1 MPKNKNETL
10 CVEDLRHAEYYEM
23 QNTFDDLYAKSK
35 NGDIFTH
42 LMDIILSR
50 ENILL
55 AYRNIKA
62 NAGSKTAGTD
72 GTIIKDIGKLP
83 AETVVKKVRYIV
95 AGSPHGYRPKPVRRK
110 EIPKPNG
117 KTRPLGIPCM
127 WDRLIQ
133 QCIKQVLEPICEA
146 KFSENSYGFRPNRS
160 THHAV
165 SRAMTLMNKTKLH
178 YVVDIDIKGFFDNVD
193 HSKLI
198 KQMWSLGIQDKN
210 LICVINKML
219 KAEIKGVGVPNKG
232 TPQGGI
238 LSPLLANIVL
248 NELDWWVS
256 SQWEAFPTRKNYSK
270 IRTLKS
276 GKAYLD
282 HSNKYRAMKESTKLK
297 RMFIVRYADDFK
309 IFCSSYEDAQK
320 IFIATKQ
327 WLSERLHLEVSPDKS
342 KITNLRKNYTDFLGF
357 KLKLKPKRKQFVCTS
372 HIADKQMERIQNKI
386 KEEIKKLKAEPSRKG
401 VMRYNSVILGQHNY
415 YKIASEVNTDFKIIA
430 YRVLR
435 KQYNQLRRRFKA
447 TKYVGAKEKLKR
459 YNRYKI
465 KTYVHKVNNNKK
477 ETTYAIL
484 PIQAITNKPPMNF
497 NNDICNYTESGR
509 KLIHKEL
516 ETISWKILRYLRDN
530 PVKSQTAEYNDNR
543 ISLYSGQLGLCAITK
558 LPLEIEEMEVHHKK
572 PRSKGGTDEYKN
584 LIYVNTYVHRLIHC
598 TSENTEK
605 RLMEK
610 LKLTSEMI
618 KKVNSLRKLCGSKKL
633 GEVKAII

>member
-1 MPKNKNETL
+1 MTHFDGEKIAKKTS
-10 CVEDLRHAEYYEM
+10 LRNNEYYSTQEIFDKLYKESKANKKFKNLM
-23 QNTFDDLYAKSK
+23 QLIVSE
-35 NGDIFTH
+35 
-42 LMDIILSR
+42 
-50 ENILL
+50 ENIKL
-55 AYRNIKA
+55 AYRNVRK
-62 NAGSKTAGTD
+62 NKGSKTSGTNHR
-72 GTIIKDIGKLP
+72 DIRDISKMSI
-83 AETVVKKVRYIV
+83 EEVIEYVRKRLENYN
-95 AGSPHGYRPKPVRRK
+95 PQPVRRK
-110 EIPKPNG
+110 EIPKENG
-117 KTRPLGIPCM
+117 KTRPLGIPTIE
-127 WDRLIQ
+127 DRLIQ
-133 QCIKQVLEPICEA
+133 QCIKQVFEPICEA
-146 KFSENSYGFRPNRS
+146 KFYHHSYGFRPNRS

-342 KITNLRKNYTDFLGF
+342 KITNLRKNY
-357 KLKLKPKRKQFVCTS
+357 
-372 HIADKQMERIQNKI
+372 
-386 KEEIKKLKAEPSRKG
+386 
-401 VMRYNSVILGQHNY
+401 
-415 YKIASEVNTDFKIIA
+415 TDFKIIA

>member
-1 MPKNKNETL
+1 MTQIGGMKLTKKTS
-10 CVEDLRHAEYYEM
+10 LRNNEYYVTQEI
-23 QNTFDDLYAKSK
+23 FDKLYKESK
-35 NGDIFTH
+35 ANKKFKN
-42 LMDIILSR
+42 LMPLIVSE
-50 ENILL
+50 ENIKL
-55 AYRNIKA
+55 AYRNIRK
-62 NAGSKTAGTD
+62 NKGSKTSGTNHR
-72 GTIIKDIGKLP
+72 DIRDISRMSI
-83 AETVVKKVRYIV
+83 EEVVEYVRSRLVDY
-95 AGSPHGYRPKPVRRK
+95 KPQAVRRK
-110 EIPKPNG
+110 EIPKENG
-117 KTRPLGIPCM
+117 KTRPLGIPTIE
-127 WDRLIQ
+127 DRLIQ

-146 KFSENSYGFRPNRS
+146 KFYHHSYGFRPNRS
-160 THHAV
+160 THHAI

-178 YVVDIDIKGFFDNVD
+178 YVVDVDIKGFFDNVD

-198 KQMWSLGIQDKN
+198 KQMWNLGIQDKN

-219 KAEIKGVGVPNKG
+219 KAEIKGIGVQKKG

-256 SQWEAFPTRKNYSK
+256 SQWETFQTKKNYSN
-270 IRTLKS
+270 IRKLKS
-276 GKAYLD
+276 GKVYLD
-282 HSNKYRAMKESTKLK
+282 HSNKYRALKQSSKLK

-327 WLSERLHLEVSPDKS
+327 WLSERLHLEISPDKS
-342 KITNLRKNYTDFLGF
+342 KVTNLKKNYTDFLGF
-357 KLKLKPKRKQFVCTS
+357 KLKLKPKRKQLICTS
-372 HIADKQMERIQNKI
+372 HIADKQMVRIQKKI
-386 KEEIKKLKAEPSRKG
+386 KEEIKKLKATPSRKG

-415 YKIASEVNTDFKIIA
+415 YKIASEVNTDFKKIA

-435 KQYNQLRRRFKA
+435 KQYNQLRRRFKT
-447 TKYVGAKEKLKR
+447 TKYVGAKEKLER

-477 ETTYAIL
+477 QTTYAIL

-509 KLIHKEL
+509 KVIHKEL
-516 ETISWKILRYLRDN
+516 EAVSWKILRYLRDN
-530 PVKSQTAEYNDNR
+530 PVKNKTAEYNDNR

-558 LPLEIEEMEVHHKK
+558 LPLDIEEMEVHHKK

-610 LKLTSEMI
+610 LNLTSEMI
-618 KKVNSLRKLCGSKKL
+618 KKVNSLRKLCGSRKL

>member
-1 MPKNKNETL
+1 MTHFDGEKIAKKTS
-10 CVEDLRHAEYYEM
+10 LRNNEYYSTQEI
-23 QNTFDDLYAKSK
+23 FDKLYKESK
-35 NGDIFTH
+35 ANKKFKN
-42 LMDIILSR
+42 LMPLIVSE
-50 ENILL
+50 ENIKL
-55 AYRNIKA
+55 AYRNVRK
-62 NAGSKTAGTD
+62 NKGSKTSGTNHR
-72 GTIIKDIGKLP
+72 DIRDISKMSI
-83 AETVVKKVRYIV
+83 EEVIEYVRKRLENYN
-95 AGSPHGYRPKPVRRK
+95 PQPVRRK
-110 EIPKPNG
+110 EIPKENG
-117 KTRPLGIPCM
+117 KTRPLGIPTIE
-127 WDRLIQ
+127 DRLIQ

-146 KFSENSYGFRPNRS
+146 KFYHHSYGFRPNRS

-465 KTYVHKVNNNKK
+465 KTYVHKVKNNKK
-477 ETTYAIL
+477 ETTYSIL
-484 PIQAITNKPPMNF
+484 PIHAITNKPPMNF

>member
-1 MPKNKNETL
+1 MTHFDGEKIAKKTS
-10 CVEDLRHAEYYEM
+10 LRNNEYYSTQEI
-23 QNTFDDLYAKSK
+23 FDKLYKESK
-35 NGDIFTH
+35 ANKKFKN
-42 LMDIILSR
+42 LMPLIVSE
-50 ENILL
+50 ENIKL
-55 AYRNIKA
+55 AYRNVRK
-62 NAGSKTAGTD
+62 NKGSKTSGTNHR
-72 GTIIKDIGKLP
+72 DIRDISKMSI
-83 AETVVKKVRYIV
+83 EEVIEYVRKRLENYN
-95 AGSPHGYRPKPVRRK
+95 PQPVRRK
-110 EIPKPNG
+110 EIPKENG
-117 KTRPLGIPCM
+117 KTRPLGIPTIE
-127 WDRLIQ
+127 DRLIQ

-146 KFSENSYGFRPNRS
+146 KFYHHSYGFRPNRS

-238 LSPLLANIVL
+238 LSPVLANIVL

-282 HSNKYRAMKESTKLK
+282 HSNTNRAMKESTKLK

-484 PIQAITNKPPMNF
+484 PIQSITNKPPMNF

>member
-1 MPKNKNETL
+1 MTHFDGEKIAKKTS
-10 CVEDLRHAEYYEM
+10 LRNNEYYSTQEI
-23 QNTFDDLYAKSK
+23 FDKLYKESK
-35 NGDIFTH
+35 ANKKFKN
-42 LMDIILSR
+42 LMPLIVSE
-50 ENILL
+50 ENIKL
-55 AYRNIKA
+55 AYRNVRK
-62 NAGSKTAGTD
+62 NKGSKTSGTNHR
-72 GTIIKDIGKLP
+72 DIRDISKMSI
-83 AETVVKKVRYIV
+83 EEVIEYVRKRLENYN
-95 AGSPHGYRPKPVRRK
+95 PQPVRRK
-110 EIPKPNG
+110 EIPKENG
-117 KTRPLGIPCM
+117 KTRPLGIPTIE
-127 WDRLIQ
+127 DRLIQ

-146 KFSENSYGFRPNRS
+146 KFYHHSYGFRPNRS

-297 RMFIVRYADDFK
+297 RMLIVRYADDFK

-342 KITNLRKNYTDFLGF
+342 KITNLRKNY
-357 KLKLKPKRKQFVCTS
+357 
-372 HIADKQMERIQNKI
+372 
-386 KEEIKKLKAEPSRKG
+386 
-401 VMRYNSVILGQHNY
+401 
-415 YKIASEVNTDFKIIA
+415 TDFKIIA

-484 PIQAITNKPPMNF
+484 PIQSITNKPPMNF

>member
-1 MPKNKNETL
+1 MTHFDGEKIAKKTS
-10 CVEDLRHAEYYEM
+10 LRNNEYYSTQEI
-23 QNTFDDLYAKSK
+23 FDKLYKESK
-35 NGDIFTH
+35 ANKKFKN
-42 LMDIILSR
+42 LMPLIVSE
-50 ENILL
+50 ENIKL
-55 AYRNIKA
+55 AYRNVRK
-62 NAGSKTAGTD
+62 NKGSKTSGTNHR
-72 GTIIKDIGKLP
+72 DIRDISKMSI
-83 AETVVKKVRYIV
+83 EEVIEYVRKRLENYN
-95 AGSPHGYRPKPVRRK
+95 PQPVRRK
-110 EIPKPNG
+110 EIPKENG
-117 KTRPLGIPCM
+117 KTRPLGIPTIE
-127 WDRLIQ
+127 DRLIQ

-146 KFSENSYGFRPNRS
+146 KFYHHSYGFRPNRS

-342 KITNLRKNYTDFLGF
+342 KITNLRKNY
-357 KLKLKPKRKQFVCTS
+357 
-372 HIADKQMERIQNKI
+372 
-386 KEEIKKLKAEPSRKG
+386 
-401 VMRYNSVILGQHNY
+401 
-415 YKIASEVNTDFKIIA
+415 TDFKIIA

-633 GEVKAII
+633 CEVKAII

>member
-1 MPKNKNETL
+1 MTHFDVEKLTKETS
-10 CVEDLRHAEYYEM
+10 LRNNEYYSTQEIFDKLYKESKANKKFKNLM
-23 QNTFDDLYAKSK
+23 QLIVSE
-35 NGDIFTH
+35 
-42 LMDIILSR
+42 
-50 ENILL
+50 ENIKL
-55 AYRNIKA
+55 AYRNVRK
-62 NAGSKTAGTD
+62 NKGSKTVGTNHR
-72 GTIIKDIGKLP
+72 DIRDISKMSI
-83 AETVVKKVRYIV
+83 EEVIEYVRKRLENYN
-95 AGSPHGYRPKPVRRK
+95 PQPVRRK
-110 EIPKPNG
+110 EIPKENG
-117 KTRPLGIPCM
+117 KTRPLGIPTIE
-127 WDRLIQ
+127 DRLIQ

-146 KFSENSYGFRPNRS
+146 KFYHHSYGFRPNRS

-219 KAEIKGVGVPNKG
+219 RAEIKGIGVPNKG

-270 IRTLKS
+270 IRILKS

-327 WLSERLHLEVSPDKS
+327 WLSERLHLEVSPEKS

-435 KQYNQLRRRFKA
+435 KQYNQLRRKFKT
-447 TKYVGAKEKLKR
+447 TKYVGAKEKLER

-477 ETTYAIL
+477 ETTYSIL

-516 ETISWKILRYLRDN
+516 ETVSWKTLRYLRDN
-530 PVKSQTAEYNDNR
+530 PVKNQTAEYNDNR
-543 ISLYSGQLGLCAITK
+543 ISLYCGQLGLCAITK

-610 LKLTSEMI
+610 LNLTSEMI
-618 KKVNSLRKLCGSKKL
+618 KKVNSLRKLCGSRKL

>member
-1 MPKNKNETL
+1 MTHFD
-10 CVEDLRHAEYYEM
+10 VEKLTKKTSLRNNEYYSTQEIFDKLYKESKANKKFKNLM
-23 QNTFDDLYAKSK
+23 QLIVSE
-35 NGDIFTH
+35 
-42 LMDIILSR
+42 
-50 ENILL
+50 ENIKL
-55 AYRNIKA
+55 AYRNVRK
-62 NAGSKTAGTD
+62 NKGSKTGGTNHR
-72 GTIIKDIGKLP
+72 DIRDISKMSI
-83 AETVVKKVRYIV
+83 EEVIEYVRKRLENYN
-95 AGSPHGYRPKPVRRK
+95 PQPVRRK
-110 EIPKPNG
+110 EIPKENG
-117 KTRPLGIPCM
+117 KTRPLGIPTIE
-127 WDRLIQ
+127 DRLIQ

-146 KFSENSYGFRPNRS
+146 KFYHHSYGFRPNRS

-219 KAEIKGVGVPNKG
+219 RAEIKGIGVPNKG

-270 IRTLKS
+270 IRILKS

-327 WLSERLHLEVSPDKS
+327 WLSERLHLEVSPEKS

-435 KQYNQLRRRFKA
+435 KQYNQLRRKFKT
-447 TKYVGAKEKLKR
+447 TKYVDAKEKLER

-477 ETTYAIL
+477 ETTYSIL

-516 ETISWKILRYLRDN
+516 ETVSWKTLRYLRDN
-530 PVKSQTAEYNDNR
+530 PVKNQTAEYNDNR
-543 ISLYSGQLGLCAITK
+543 ISLYCGQLGLCAITK

-610 LKLTSEMI
+610 LNLTSEMI
-618 KKVNSLRKLCGSKKL
+618 KKVNSLRKLCGSRKL

>member
-1 MPKNKNETL
+1 MTHFDGEKIAKKTS
-10 CVEDLRHAEYYEM
+10 LRNNEYYSTQEI
-23 QNTFDDLYAKSK
+23 FDKLYKESK
-35 NGDIFTH
+35 ANKKFKN
-42 LMDIILSR
+42 LMPLIVSE
-50 ENILL
+50 ENIKL
-55 AYRNIKA
+55 AYRNVRK
-62 NAGSKTAGTD
+62 NKGSKTSGTNHR
-72 GTIIKDIGKLP
+72 DIRDISKMSI
-83 AETVVKKVRYIV
+83 EEVIEYVRKRLENYN
-95 AGSPHGYRPKPVRRK
+95 PQPVRRK
-110 EIPKPNG
+110 EIPKENG
-117 KTRPLGIPCM
+117 KTRPLGIPTIE
-127 WDRLIQ
+127 DRLIQ
-133 QCIKQVLEPICEA
+133 QCIKQVFEPICEA
-146 KFSENSYGFRPNRS
+146 KFYHHSYGFRPNRS

-342 KITNLRKNYTDFLGF
+342 KITNLRKNY
-357 KLKLKPKRKQFVCTS
+357 
-372 HIADKQMERIQNKI
+372 
-386 KEEIKKLKAEPSRKG
+386 
-401 VMRYNSVILGQHNY
+401 
-415 YKIASEVNTDFKIIA
+415 TDFKIIA

>member
-1 MPKNKNETL
+1 MTHFDGEKIAKKTS
-10 CVEDLRHAEYYEM
+10 LRNNEYYSTQEI
-23 QNTFDDLYAKSK
+23 FDKLYKESK
-35 NGDIFTH
+35 ANKKFKN
-42 LMDIILSR
+42 LMPLIVSE
-50 ENILL
+50 ENIKL
-55 AYRNIKA
+55 AYRNVRK
-62 NAGSKTAGTD
+62 NKGSKTSGTNHR
-72 GTIIKDIGKLP
+72 DIRDISKMSI
-83 AETVVKKVRYIV
+83 EEVIEYVRKRLENYN
-95 AGSPHGYRPKPVRRK
+95 PQPVRRK
-110 EIPKPNG
+110 EIPKENG
-117 KTRPLGIPCM
+117 KTRPLGIPTIE
-127 WDRLIQ
+127 DRLIQ

-146 KFSENSYGFRPNRS
+146 KFYHHSYGFRPNRS

-342 KITNLRKNYTDFLGF
+342 KITNLRKNYTDF
-357 KLKLKPKRKQFVCTS
+357 
-372 HIADKQMERIQNKI
+372 
-386 KEEIKKLKAEPSRKG
+386 
-401 VMRYNSVILGQHNY
+401 
-415 YKIASEVNTDFKIIA
+415 KIIA

-484 PIQAITNKPPMNF
+484 PIQSITNKPPMNF

-509 KLIHKEL
+509 KLIHQEL

>member
-1 MPKNKNETL
+1 MNCDVFINK
-10 CVEDLRHAEYYEM
+10 
-23 QNTFDDLYAKSK
+23 
-35 NGDIFTH
+35 I
-42 LMDIILSR
+42 R
-50 ENILL
+50 ESL
-55 AYRNIKA
+55 
-62 NAGSKTAGTD
+62 
-72 GTIIKDIGKLP
+72 KD
-83 AETVVKKVRYIV
+83 
-95 AGSPHGYRPKPVRRK
+95 YRPKAVRRV

-117 KTRPLGIPCM
+117 KKRPLGIPCM
-127 WDRLIQ
+127 EDRIIQ
-133 QCIKQVLEPICEA
+133 QCIKQILEPICEA
-146 KFSENSYGFRPNRS
+146 KFYKHNYGFRPNRS
-160 THHAV
+160 VEHAFARCNYLV
-165 SRAMTLMNKTKLH
+165 NKSKLH
-178 YVVDIDIKGFFDNVD
+178 YVVDIDIKGFFDNVN
-193 HSKLI
+193 HSKLK
-198 KQMWSLGIQDKN
+198 KQMWSMGICDKQ
-210 LICVINKML
+210 LLSIIGKML
-219 KAEIKGVGVPNKG
+219 KAEIKGIGIPEKG

>member
-1 MPKNKNETL
+1 MTHFD
-10 CVEDLRHAEYYEM
+10 VEKLTKKTSLRNNEYYSTQEIFDKLYKESKANKKFKNLM
-23 QNTFDDLYAKSK
+23 QLIVSE
-35 NGDIFTH
+35 
-42 LMDIILSR
+42 
-50 ENILL
+50 ENIKL
-55 AYRNIKA
+55 AYRNVRK
-62 NAGSKTAGTD
+62 NKGSKTGGTNHR
-72 GTIIKDIGKLP
+72 DIRDISKMSI
-83 AETVVKKVRYIV
+83 EEVIEYVRKRLENYN
-95 AGSPHGYRPKPVRRK
+95 PQPVRRK
-110 EIPKPNG
+110 EIPKENG
-117 KTRPLGIPCM
+117 KTRPLGIPTIE
-127 WDRLIQ
+127 DRLIQ

-146 KFSENSYGFRPNRS
+146 KFYHHSYGFRPNRS

-219 KAEIKGVGVPNKG
+219 RAEIKGIGVPNKG

-270 IRTLKS
+270 IRILKS

-327 WLSERLHLEVSPDKS
+327 WLSERLHLEVSPEKS

-435 KQYNQLRRRFKA
+435 KQYNQLRRKFKT
-447 TKYVGAKEKLKR
+447 TKYVGAKEKLER

-477 ETTYAIL
+477 ETTYSIL

-516 ETISWKILRYLRDN
+516 ETVSWKTLRYLRDN
-530 PVKSQTAEYNDNR
+530 PVKNQTAEYNDNR
-543 ISLYSGQLGLCAITK
+543 ISLYCGQLGLCAITK

-610 LKLTSEMI
+610 LNLTSEMI
-618 KKVNSLRKLCGSKKL
+618 KKVNSLRKLCGSRKL
-633 GEVKAII
+633 GEAKL

>member
-1 MPKNKNETL
+1 MTHFD
-10 CVEDLRHAEYYEM
+10 VEKLAKKTSLRNNEYYSTQEIFDKLYKESKANKKFKNLM
-23 QNTFDDLYAKSK
+23 QLIVSE
-35 NGDIFTH
+35 
-42 LMDIILSR
+42 
-50 ENILL
+50 ENIKL
-55 AYRNIKA
+55 AYRNIRK
-62 NAGSKTAGTD
+62 NKGSKISG
-72 GTIIKDIGKLP
+72 INH
-83 AETVVKKVRYIV
+83 RYIRDISKMSIEEV
-95 AGSPHGYRPKPVRRK
+95 IEYVRKRLENYNPQPVRRK
-110 EIPKPNG
+110 EIPKENG
-117 KTRPLGIPCM
+117 KTRPLGIPTIE
-127 WDRLIQ
+127 DRLIQ

-146 KFSENSYGFRPNRS
+146 KFYHHSYGFRPNRS

-572 PRSKGGTDEYKN
+572 PKNKGGTDEYKN

-598 TSENTEK
+598 TSKNTEK

-610 LKLTSEMI
+610 LNLTSEMI
-618 KKVNSLRKLCGSKKL
+618 KKVNSLRKICDSRKL
-633 GEVKAII
+633 GKVKAII

>member
-1 MPKNKNETL
+1 MTHFDVEKLTKETS
-10 CVEDLRHAEYYEM
+10 LRNNEYYSTQEIFDKLYKESKANKKFKNLM
-23 QNTFDDLYAKSK
+23 QLIVSE
-35 NGDIFTH
+35 
-42 LMDIILSR
+42 
-50 ENILL
+50 ENIKL
-55 AYRNIKA
+55 AYRNVRK
-62 NAGSKTAGTD
+62 NKGSKTGGTNHR
-72 GTIIKDIGKLP
+72 DIRDISKMSI
-83 AETVVKKVRYIV
+83 EEVIEYVRKRLENYN
-95 AGSPHGYRPKPVRRK
+95 PQPVRRK
-110 EIPKPNG
+110 EIPKENG
-117 KTRPLGIPCM
+117 KTRPLGIPTIE
-127 WDRLIQ
+127 DRLIQ

-146 KFSENSYGFRPNRS
+146 KFYHHSYGFRPNRS

-219 KAEIKGVGVPNKG
+219 RAEIKGIGVPNKG

-270 IRTLKS
+270 IRILKS

-327 WLSERLHLEVSPDKS
+327 WLSERLHLEVSPEKS

-435 KQYNQLRRRFKA
+435 KQYNQLRRKFKT
-447 TKYVGAKEKLKR
+447 TKYVGAKEKLER

-477 ETTYAIL
+477 ETTYSIL

-516 ETISWKILRYLRDN
+516 ETVSWKTLRYLRDN
-530 PVKSQTAEYNDNR
+530 PVKNQTAEYNDNR
-543 ISLYSGQLGLCAITK
+543 ISLYCGQLGLCAITK

-610 LKLTSEMI
+610 LNLTSEMI
-618 KKVNSLRKLCGSKKL
+618 KKVNSLRKLCGSRKL

>member
-1 MPKNKNETL
+1 MTHFD
-10 CVEDLRHAEYYEM
+10 VEKLTKKTSLRNNEYYSTQEIFDKLYKESKANKKFKNLM
-23 QNTFDDLYAKSK
+23 QLIVSE
-35 NGDIFTH
+35 
-42 LMDIILSR
+42 
-50 ENILL
+50 ENIKL
-55 AYRNIKA
+55 AYRNVRK
-62 NAGSKTAGTD
+62 NKGSKTVGTNHR
-72 GTIIKDIGKLP
+72 DIRDISKMSI
-83 AETVVKKVRYIV
+83 EEVIEYVRKRLENYN
-95 AGSPHGYRPKPVRRK
+95 PQPVRRK
-110 EIPKPNG
+110 EIPKENG
-117 KTRPLGIPCM
+117 KTRPLGIPTIE
-127 WDRLIQ
+127 DRLIQ

-146 KFSENSYGFRPNRS
+146 KFYHHSYGFRPNRS

-219 KAEIKGVGVPNKG
+219 RAEIKGIGVPNKG

-270 IRTLKS
+270 IRILKS

-327 WLSERLHLEVSPDKS
+327 WLSERLHLEVSPEKS

-435 KQYNQLRRRFKA
+435 KQYNQLRRKFKT
-447 TKYVGAKEKLKR
+447 TKYVGAKEKLER

-477 ETTYAIL
+477 ETTYSIL

-516 ETISWKILRYLRDN
+516 ETVSWKTLRYLRDN
-530 PVKSQTAEYNDNR
+530 PVKNQTAEYNDNR
-543 ISLYSGQLGLCAITK
+543 ISLYCGQLGLCAITK

-610 LKLTSEMI
+610 LNLTSEMI
-618 KKVNSLRKLCGSKKL
+618 KKVNSLRKLCGSRKL

>member
-1 MPKNKNETL
+1 MTHFDGEKIAKKTS
-10 CVEDLRHAEYYEM
+10 LRNNEYYSTQEI
-23 QNTFDDLYAKSK
+23 FDKLYKESK
-35 NGDIFTH
+35 ANKKFKN
-42 LMDIILSR
+42 LMPLIVSE
-50 ENILL
+50 ENIKL
-55 AYRNIKA
+55 AYRNVRK
-62 NAGSKTAGTD
+62 NKGSKTSGTNHR
-72 GTIIKDIGKLP
+72 DIRDISKMSI
-83 AETVVKKVRYIV
+83 EEVIEYVRKRLENYN
-95 AGSPHGYRPKPVRRK
+95 PQPVRRK
-110 EIPKPNG
+110 EIPKENG
-117 KTRPLGIPCM
+117 KTRPLGIPTIE
-127 WDRLIQ
+127 DRLIQ

-146 KFSENSYGFRPNRS
+146 KFYHHSYGFRPNRS

-342 KITNLRKNYTDFLGF
+342 KITNLRKNYTDF
-357 KLKLKPKRKQFVCTS
+357 
-372 HIADKQMERIQNKI
+372 
-386 KEEIKKLKAEPSRKG
+386 
-401 VMRYNSVILGQHNY
+401 
-415 YKIASEVNTDFKIIA
+415 KIIA

-484 PIQAITNKPPMNF
+484 PIQSITNKPPMNF

>member
-1 MPKNKNETL
+1 MTHFDGEKIAKKTS
-10 CVEDLRHAEYYEM
+10 LRNNEYYSTQEI
-23 QNTFDDLYAKSK
+23 FDKLYKESK
-35 NGDIFTH
+35 ANKKFKN
-42 LMDIILSR
+42 LMPLIVSE
-50 ENILL
+50 ENIKL
-55 AYRNIKA
+55 AYRNVRK
-62 NAGSKTAGTD
+62 NKGSKTSGTNHR
-72 GTIIKDIGKLP
+72 DIRDISKMSI
-83 AETVVKKVRYIV
+83 EEVIEYVRKRLENYN
-95 AGSPHGYRPKPVRRK
+95 PQPVRRK
-110 EIPKPNG
+110 EIPKENG
-117 KTRPLGIPCM
+117 KTRPLGIPTIE
-127 WDRLIQ
+127 DRLIQ

-146 KFSENSYGFRPNRS
+146 KFYHHSYGFRPNRS

-530 PVKSQTAEYNDNR
+530 PVKSQTSEYNDNR

>member
-1 MPKNKNETL
+1 MTHFDGEKIAKKTS
-10 CVEDLRHAEYYEM
+10 LRNNEYYSTQEI
-23 QNTFDDLYAKSK
+23 FDKLYKESK
-35 NGDIFTH
+35 ANKKFKN
-42 LMDIILSR
+42 LMPLIVSE
-50 ENILL
+50 ENIKL
-55 AYRNIKA
+55 AYRNVRK
-62 NAGSKTAGTD
+62 NKGSKTSGTNHR
-72 GTIIKDIGKLP
+72 DIRDISKMSI
-83 AETVVKKVRYIV
+83 EEVIEYVRKRLENYN
-95 AGSPHGYRPKPVRRK
+95 PQPVRRK
-110 EIPKPNG
+110 EIPKENG
-117 KTRPLGIPCM
+117 KTRPLGIPTIE
-127 WDRLIQ
+127 DRLIQ

-146 KFSENSYGFRPNRS
+146 KFYHHSYGFRPNRS

-484 PIQAITNKPPMNF
+484 PIQSITNKPPMNF

-605 RLMEK
+605 GLWKNLNLQAR
-610 LKLTSEMI
+610 
-618 KKVNSLRKLCGSKKL
+618 
-633 GEVKAII
+633 

>member
-1 MPKNKNETL
+1 MTHFDGEKIAKKTS
-10 CVEDLRHAEYYEM
+10 LRNNEYYSTQEI
-23 QNTFDDLYAKSK
+23 FDKLYKESK
-35 NGDIFTH
+35 ANKKFKN
-42 LMDIILSR
+42 LMPLIVSE
-50 ENILL
+50 ENIKL
-55 AYRNIKA
+55 AYRNVRK
-62 NAGSKTAGTD
+62 NKGSKTSGTNHR
-72 GTIIKDIGKLP
+72 DIRDISKMSI
-83 AETVVKKVRYIV
+83 EEVIEYVRKRLENYN
-95 AGSPHGYRPKPVRRK
+95 PQPVRRK
-110 EIPKPNG
+110 EIPKENG
-117 KTRPLGIPCM
+117 KTRPLGISTIE
-127 WDRLIQ
+127 DRLIQ

-146 KFSENSYGFRPNRS
+146 KFYHHSYGFRPNRS

-248 NELDWWVS
+248 NELDWRVS

-447 TKYVGAKEKLKR
+447 TKYVGAK
-459 YNRYKI
+459 
-465 KTYVHKVNNNKK
+465 
-477 ETTYAIL
+477 
-484 PIQAITNKPPMNF
+484 
-497 NNDICNYTESGR
+497 
-509 KLIHKEL
+509 
-516 ETISWKILRYLRDN
+516 
-530 PVKSQTAEYNDNR
+530 
-543 ISLYSGQLGLCAITK
+543 
-558 LPLEIEEMEVHHKK
+558 
-572 PRSKGGTDEYKN
+572 
-584 LIYVNTYVHRLIHC
+584 
-598 TSENTEK
+598 
-605 RLMEK
+605 
-610 LKLTSEMI
+610 
-618 KKVNSLRKLCGSKKL
+618 
-633 GEVKAII
+633 

>member
-1 MPKNKNETL
+1 MTHFDGEKIAKKTS
-10 CVEDLRHAEYYEM
+10 LRNNEYYSTQEI
-23 QNTFDDLYAKSK
+23 FDKLYKESK
-35 NGDIFTH
+35 ANKKFKN
-42 LMDIILSR
+42 LMPLIVSE
-50 ENILL
+50 ENIKL
-55 AYRNIKA
+55 AYRNVRK
-62 NAGSKTAGTD
+62 NKGSKTSGTNHR
-72 GTIIKDIGKLP
+72 DIRDISKMSI
-83 AETVVKKVRYIV
+83 EEVIEYVRKRLENYN
-95 AGSPHGYRPKPVRRK
+95 PQPVRRK
-110 EIPKPNG
+110 EIPKENG
-117 KTRPLGIPCM
+117 KTRPLGIPTIE
-127 WDRLIQ
+127 DRLIQ

-146 KFSENSYGFRPNRS
+146 KFYHHSYGFRPNRS

-193 HSKLI
+193 LSKLI

-342 KITNLRKNYTDFLGF
+342 KITNLRKNYTDF
-357 KLKLKPKRKQFVCTS
+357 
-372 HIADKQMERIQNKI
+372 
-386 KEEIKKLKAEPSRKG
+386 
-401 VMRYNSVILGQHNY
+401 
-415 YKIASEVNTDFKIIA
+415 KIIA

-435 KQYNQLRRRFKA
+435 KQYNQLRRKFKA
-447 TKYVGAKEKLKR
+447 TKYVGEKKKKKR
-459 YNRYKI
+459 YNRHKI

-484 PIQAITNKPPMNF
+484 PIQSITNKPPMNF

-598 TSENTEK
+598 TSENTVK

>member
-1 MPKNKNETL
+1 MTHFDGEKIAKKTS
-10 CVEDLRHAEYYEM
+10 LRNNEYYSTQEI
-23 QNTFDDLYAKSK
+23 FDKLYKESK
-35 NGDIFTH
+35 ANKKFKN
-42 LMDIILSR
+42 LMPLIVSE
-50 ENILL
+50 ENIKL
-55 AYRNIKA
+55 AYRNVRK
-62 NAGSKTAGTD
+62 NKGSKTSGTNHR
-72 GTIIKDIGKLP
+72 DIRDISKMSI
-83 AETVVKKVRYIV
+83 EEVIEYVRKRLENYN
-95 AGSPHGYRPKPVRRK
+95 PQPVRRK
-110 EIPKPNG
+110 EIPKENG
-117 KTRPLGIPCM
+117 KTRPLGIPTIE
-127 WDRLIQ
+127 DRLIQ

-146 KFSENSYGFRPNRS
+146 KFYHHSYGFRPNRS

-342 KITNLRKNYTDFLGF
+342 KITNLRKNYTDF
-357 KLKLKPKRKQFVCTS
+357 
-372 HIADKQMERIQNKI
+372 
-386 KEEIKKLKAEPSRKG
+386 
-401 VMRYNSVILGQHNY
+401 
-415 YKIASEVNTDFKIIA
+415 KIIA

-572 PRSKGGTDEYKN
+572 PRSKDGTDEYKN

>member
-1 MPKNKNETL
+1 MTHFD
-10 CVEDLRHAEYYEM
+10 VEKLTKKTSLRNNEYYSTQEIFDKLYKESKANKKFKNLM
-23 QNTFDDLYAKSK
+23 QLIVSE
-35 NGDIFTH
+35 
-42 LMDIILSR
+42 
-50 ENILL
+50 ENIKL
-55 AYRNIKA
+55 AYRNVRK
-62 NAGSKTAGTD
+62 NKGSKTSGTNHR
-72 GTIIKDIGKLP
+72 DIRDISKMSI
-83 AETVVKKVRYIV
+83 EEVIEYVRKRLENYN
-95 AGSPHGYRPKPVRRK
+95 PQPVRRK
-110 EIPKPNG
+110 EIPKENG
-117 KTRPLGIPCM
+117 KTRPLGIPTIE
-127 WDRLIQ
+127 DRLIQ

-146 KFSENSYGFRPNRS
+146 KFYHHSYGFRPNRS

-219 KAEIKGVGVPNKG
+219 RAEIKGIGVPNKG

-270 IRTLKS
+270 IRILKS

-327 WLSERLHLEVSPDKS
+327 WLSERLHLEVSPEKS

-435 KQYNQLRRRFKA
+435 KQYNQLRRKFKT
-447 TKYVGAKEKLKR
+447 TKYVGAKEKLER

-477 ETTYAIL
+477 ETTYSIL

-516 ETISWKILRYLRDN
+516 ETVSWKTLRYLRDN
-530 PVKSQTAEYNDNR
+530 PVKNQTAEYNDNR
-543 ISLYSGQLGLCAITK
+543 ISLYCGQLGLCAITK

-610 LKLTSEMI
+610 LNLTSEMI
-618 KKVNSLRKLCGSKKL
+618 KKVNSLRKLCGSRKL
-633 GEVKAII
+633 GEAKL

>member
-1 MPKNKNETL
+1 MTHFDGEKIAKKTS
-10 CVEDLRHAEYYEM
+10 LRNNEYYSTQEI
-23 QNTFDDLYAKSK
+23 FDKLYKESK
-35 NGDIFTH
+35 ANKKFKN
-42 LMDIILSR
+42 LMPLIVSE
-50 ENILL
+50 ENIKL
-55 AYRNIKA
+55 AYRNVRK
-62 NAGSKTAGTD
+62 NKGSKTSGTNHR
-72 GTIIKDIGKLP
+72 DIRDISKMSI
-83 AETVVKKVRYIV
+83 EEVIEYVRKRLENYN
-95 AGSPHGYRPKPVRRK
+95 PQPVRRK
-110 EIPKPNG
+110 EIPKENG
-117 KTRPLGIPCM
+117 KTRPLGIPTIE
-127 WDRLIQ
+127 DRLIQ

-146 KFSENSYGFRPNRS
+146 KFYHHSYGFRPNRS

-342 KITNLRKNYTDFLGF
+342 KITNLRKNYTDF
-357 KLKLKPKRKQFVCTS
+357 
-372 HIADKQMERIQNKI
+372 
-386 KEEIKKLKAEPSRKG
+386 
-401 VMRYNSVILGQHNY
+401 
-415 YKIASEVNTDFKIIA
+415 KIIA

-477 ETTYAIL
+477 ETTYVIL

>member
-1 MPKNKNETL
+1 MTHFDGEKIAKKTS
-10 CVEDLRHAEYYEM
+10 LRNNEYYSTQEI
-23 QNTFDDLYAKSK
+23 FDKLYKESK
-35 NGDIFTH
+35 ANKKFKN
-42 LMDIILSR
+42 LMPLIVSE
-50 ENILL
+50 ENIKL
-55 AYRNIKA
+55 AYRNVRK
-62 NAGSKTAGTD
+62 NKGSKTSGTNHR
-72 GTIIKDIGKLP
+72 DIRDISKMSI
-83 AETVVKKVRYIV
+83 EEVIEYVRKRLENYN
-95 AGSPHGYRPKPVRRK
+95 PQPVRRK
-110 EIPKPNG
+110 EIPKENG
-117 KTRPLGIPCM
+117 KTRPLGIPTIE
-127 WDRLIQ
+127 DRLIQ

-146 KFSENSYGFRPNRS
+146 KFYHHSYGFRPNRS

-193 HSKLI
+193 HYKLI

-372 HIADKQMERIQNKI
+372 HIAYKQMERIQNKI

>member
-1 MPKNKNETL
+1 MTHFDGEKIAKKTS
-10 CVEDLRHAEYYEM
+10 LRNNEYYSTQEI
-23 QNTFDDLYAKSK
+23 FDKLYKESK
-35 NGDIFTH
+35 ANKKFKN
-42 LMDIILSR
+42 LMPLIVSE
-50 ENILL
+50 ENIKL
-55 AYRNIKA
+55 AYRNVRK
-62 NAGSKTAGTD
+62 NKGSKTSGTNHR
-72 GTIIKDIGKLP
+72 DIRDISKMSI
-83 AETVVKKVRYIV
+83 EEVIEYVRKRLENYN
-95 AGSPHGYRPKPVRRK
+95 PQPVRRK
-110 EIPKPNG
+110 EIPKENG
-117 KTRPLGIPCM
+117 KTRPLGIPTIE
-127 WDRLIQ
+127 DRLIQ

-146 KFSENSYGFRPNRS
+146 KFYHHSYGFRPNRS

-198 KQMWSLGIQDKN
+198 KQLWSLGIQDKN

-342 KITNLRKNYTDFLGF
+342 KITNLRKNYTDLLGF

-584 LIYVNTYVHRLIHC
+584 LIYVNTYVHRLIYC